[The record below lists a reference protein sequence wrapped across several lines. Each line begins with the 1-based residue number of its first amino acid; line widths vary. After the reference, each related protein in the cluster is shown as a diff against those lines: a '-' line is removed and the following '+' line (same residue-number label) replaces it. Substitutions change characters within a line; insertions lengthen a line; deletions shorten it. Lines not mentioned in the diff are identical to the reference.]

1 MSGHTLGY
9 GRSNGVASTTMSEHE
24 KHTEFL
30 KQCIHYDESAGRQ
43 KLVAEI
49 ARIQCDMR
57 CVQRAVWLMALL
69 TALAV
74 AALGYGAD
82 LVENFPYH
90 AQQSIINL
98 ICGLGVG
105 SLISFT
111 AFVGLG
117 MIYRWKLDQRREEC
131 RRMVTRLLESRL
143 GKPVTVS
150 ARDTRNNRVGEG
162 DGRIVRVVNEANGS
176 PVNIESA
183 AQG

>member
-1 MSGHTLGY
+1 
-9 GRSNGVASTTMSEHE
+9 MSEHQ

-30 KQCIHYDESAGRQ
+30 RQCILYEESTGRQ
-43 KLVAEI
+43 ELAKEI
-49 ARIQCDMR
+49 IQIQRDMR
-57 CVQRAVWLMALL
+57 CVQRAAWLMAML

-74 AALGYGAD
+74 AALGYGAA

-90 AQQSIINL
+90 AQQSIINI

-105 SLISFT
+105 SLISFM

-117 MIYRWKLDQRREEC
+117 MVYRMKLDQRREEC
-131 RRMVTRLLESRL
+131 RQVVAKLLESRL

-162 DGRIVRVVNEANGS
+162 DAPCGELNDKAPDCIK
-176 PVNIESA
+176 
-183 AQG
+183 